1 MSSTSDTPVSVKV
14 PNRVVFDISME
25 KEYPNWF
32 TIPAPATLTISGNR
46 KLPSNLPPV
55 SKLWFK
61 MASNYSIL
69 NSRCP
74 LLKEIRFFNFKI
86 KGENRVPLINF
97 LQKRKEL
104 VQAKQKINGDSVV
117 PIDVLIIT
125 FKALGQDNIPK
136 LHKLVGQLIDMRRV
150 HPLKEMF
157 KSQR

>member
-1 MSSTSDTPVSVKV
+1 
-14 PNRVVFDISME
+14 
-25 KEYPNWF
+25 
-32 TIPAPATLTISGNR
+32 
-46 KLPSNLPPV
+46 
-55 SKLWFK
+55 

-117 PIDVLIIT
+117 PIDILIIT

-136 LHKLVGQLIDMRRV
+136 LQKLVGQLIDMRRV